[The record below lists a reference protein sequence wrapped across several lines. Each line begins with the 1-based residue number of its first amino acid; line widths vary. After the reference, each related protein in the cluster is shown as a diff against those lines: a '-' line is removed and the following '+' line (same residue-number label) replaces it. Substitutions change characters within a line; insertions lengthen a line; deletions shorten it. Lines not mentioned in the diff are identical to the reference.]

1 MGPAQCV
8 RGPRFA
14 VVEFHRFRF
23 SDPSKAALEALA
35 EDGRLAAYVDEYKS
49 IVVKNG
55 GYIIVKGAFQMIS
68 KSQQVAKKLDG
79 IAFQLTGKMRD
90 FSEEMAAEMQ
100 RS

>member
-79 IAFQLTGKMRD
+79 IFQLTGKMRD
-90 FSEEMAAEMQ
+90 FSEEIAAGMQ